1 MGKIKIGDSM
11 DENFNRALEEGLDA
25 GPIIYITIKNLERNY
40 FPPQAAKYY
49 KMLKDMVDSN
59 LTFPEGLK
67 IVFEEGITREQ
78 IRNYLNNLVNSPDT
92 TPEDIRFTVETTER
106 TKETEIKLEEQKQE
120 TQNNGSKLVYINDY
134 PNDRAA

>member
-25 GPIIYITIKNLERNY
+25 EPIIYITIKNLERNY

-59 LTFPEGLK
+59 LPFLEGLK

-120 TQNNGSKLVYINDY
+120 TQNNGSKLVYTNDY